1 MKKEIAYKVKGFIM
15 ESDLEISEIN
25 EMESKSKSSL
35 KSKILEKFNSNKL
48 SLFQQNISKGA
59 ILCITQE
66 TVVNIDG
73 DEYVN
78 EKRYLDFIGDLTQKE
93 MDKLQDL
100 YFKFLAD

>member
-1 MKKEIAYKVKGFIM
+1 
-15 ESDLEISEIN
+15 
-25 EMESKSKSSL
+25 
-35 KSKILEKFNSNKL
+35 L